1 MFWLGV
7 LVLVLTFVA
16 IVKRYEAR
24 MVLFLAGLV
33 MTILSGKWSAA
44 FDAFTAA
51 MINKG
56 LVPVICSVMG
66 FAYVM
71 KLTECDTHLVHLL
84 AGFLRRW
91 RFILIPGT
99 VVVTFIVNIA
109 LPTAAGCA
117 AAVGIVLIPTLIK
130 AGIHPVIAASAVLA
144 GTWGSVLNPGTVHNP
159 FIAKLA
165 NTDVMAVISG
175 HFPAAAAGLAVVAI
189 SLTFVAILFKEDRGY
204 EAAESSAA
212 GKEQAANQPEFK
224 VNIIKAIVPV
234 LPLTMLILGS
244 KQVRLIPEVSV
255 LQAMIIGV
263 IVGFVVTLKSPQEI
277 SKQFFAGMG
286 ESYGSVVGL
295 IVAASVFICGM
306 DAMGIVKVLIDAM
319 KESQSIAKLA
329 AAWGPF
335 LVTVLSGSGDA
346 ATLAFNGAITPHAK
360 DFGFGISQI
369 GSLAY
374 LSGGLGRS
382 MSPVAPVTII
392 CATLAG
398 VNPIDM
404 VKRNALGVVLAALV
418 VMMIL

>member
-1 MFWLGV
+1 MMFWLGI
-7 LVLVLTFVA
+7 LVLVLAFVA

-24 MVLFLAGLV
+24 LVLFLAGLV
-33 MTILSGKWSAA
+33 MTLLAGKWTAA

-51 MINKG
+51 MTNKG

-71 KLTECDTHLVHLL
+71 KMTECDKHLVYLL
-84 AGFLRRW
+84 ANFLRRW
-91 RFILIPGT
+91 RAILIPGT
-99 VVVTFIVNIA
+99 VVVTFVVNIA

-117 AAVGIVLIPTLIK
+117 AAVGIVLIPTLIR

-165 NTDVMAVISG
+165 NTDVMTIISG
-175 HFPAAAAGLAVVAI
+175 HFPASMAGLAAVAI
-189 SLTFVAILFKEDRGY
+189 SLTVVARFLKEDRGY
-204 EAAESSAA
+204 ELAESEDSGAD
-212 GKEQAANQPEFK
+212 QAFK
-224 VNIIKAIVPV
+224 VNLIKAFIPV
-234 LPLTMLILGS
+234 LPLTMLVLGS
-244 KQVRLIPEVSV
+244 KQIHLIPEVSV

-263 IVGFVVTLKSPQEI
+263 IVGFAVTLKSPQEI

-286 ESYGSVVGL
+286 EAFGSVVGL
-295 IVAASVFICGM
+295 IIAASVFIAGM
-306 DAMGIVKVLIDAM
+306 ETMGIVKALIDTM
-319 KESQSIAKLA
+319 KESQGIAKLA
-329 AAWGPF
+329 AAWGPYV
-335 LVTVLSGSGDA
+335 VTVLSGSGDA

-360 DFGFGISQI
+360 DFGFEIPQI

-404 VKRNALGVVLAALV
+404 VKRNALGVVLGVFV
-418 VMMIL
+418 VMLIL

>member
-1 MFWLGV
+1 MFWLGI
-7 LVLVLTFVA
+7 LVVVLTFVA

-24 MVLFLAGLV
+24 LVLFLSGLLL
-33 MTILSGKWSAA
+33 TILSGNWSSA

-71 KLTECDTHLVHLL
+71 KLTQCDAHLVNLL
-84 AGFLRRW
+84 AGLLKRW
-91 RFILIPGT
+91 RVVLIPGT

-165 NTDVMAVISG
+165 GMDVMAVISG
-175 HFPAAAAGLAVVAI
+175 HFVAAMVGLAVVAV
-189 SLTFVAILFKEDRGY
+189 SLTAIAIFFKEDRGY
-204 EAAESSAA
+204 ETVEATVSNSD
-212 GKEQAANQPEFK
+212 PEFK
-224 VNIIKAIVPV
+224 VNIIKAIIPV

-244 KQVRLIPEVSV
+244 KQIHLIPEVSV

-263 IVGFVVTLKSPQEI
+263 MIGFAVTLKSPQEI

-286 ESYGSVVGL
+286 DSFGSVVGL
-295 IVAASVFICGM
+295 IIAASVFISGL
-306 DAMGIVKVLIDAM
+306 DSMGIVKVLIEAM
-319 KESQSIAKLA
+319 KGSQSIAKLA

-346 ATLAFNGAITPHAK
+346 ATLAFNGAITPHAN
-360 DFGFGISQI
+360 DFGLGISQT

-398 VNPIDM
+398 VSPIDM
-404 VKRNALGVVLAALV
+404 VKRNALGVILAAFA
-418 VMMIL
+418 VMLIL